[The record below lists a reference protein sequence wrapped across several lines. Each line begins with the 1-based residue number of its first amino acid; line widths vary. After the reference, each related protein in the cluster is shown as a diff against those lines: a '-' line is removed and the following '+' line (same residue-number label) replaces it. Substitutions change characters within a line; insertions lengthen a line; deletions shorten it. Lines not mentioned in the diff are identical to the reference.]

1 MLDCLKQIKKL
12 PIATNKI
19 IQYESSIPRKRGTL
33 WGVPK
38 TPQEMLKPKQQ
49 NHSVQ

>member
-33 WGVPK
+33 STRNVETQTTKSFSSIKQGK
-38 TPQEMLKPKQQ
+38 T
-49 NHSVQ
+49 